1 MPWTYAYLFLFK
13 DEIVFDSDE
22 DKIEDM
28 EIDINAV
35 VCEALV
41 STI

>member
-1 MPWTYAYLFLFK
+1 MNYAYPFIFK

-22 DKIEDM
+22 DKIEDL
-28 EIDINAV
+28 DISAV

-41 STI
+41 SDTI

>member
-1 MPWTYAYLFLFK
+1 MHWTYAYLFLFK